1 MLAYQDYTVSW
12 SHLTSSLLIPLALFC
27 LFFMAAVRVVTKAGY
42 NPRLAFLSL
51 VPGLNIVLFF
61 VFAFSEWPLERAL
74 RAAARRPV
82 AE

>member
-1 MLAYQDYTVSW
+1 MLALQDHTGSW
-12 SHLTSSLLIPLALFC
+12 AHAVRTLGIPLVLFC

-42 NPRLAFLSL
+42 QPWLAFLSL

-61 VFAFSEWPLERAL
+61 VFAFSAWPLDRAL
-74 RAAARRPV
+74 RAAARRPP